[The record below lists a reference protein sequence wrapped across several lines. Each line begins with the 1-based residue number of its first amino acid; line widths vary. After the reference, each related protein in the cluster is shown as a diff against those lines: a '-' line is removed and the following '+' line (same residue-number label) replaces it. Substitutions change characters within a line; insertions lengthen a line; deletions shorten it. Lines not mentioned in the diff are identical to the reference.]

1 MQVNEQLAVRL
12 LTLPGPGLTV
22 PVVNRRGLTMEV
34 PVPDPASSPAADDLA
49 FLVHNPGDDVA
60 VAVRDTDPGGTTGAY
75 LASGE
80 RFGIDV
86 REAIPL
92 GHKIALR
99 DLAEDESVTE
109 YGVPIGLARGPIQ
122 AGTLV
127 HTHNLRSARWRSSV

>member
-1 MQVNEQLAVRL
+1 MQVKRRKATPL
-12 LTLPGPGLTV
+12 LTLPGPAPTV
-22 PVVNRRGLTMEV
+22 PVVSRRGLTTEV
-34 PVPDPASSPAADDLA
+34 NVPDPASSPPVGELA
-49 FLVHNPGDDVA
+49 FLVHNQGDDVA
-60 VAVRDTDPGGTTGAY
+60 VAVRDTDPGTTTGAY
-75 LASGE
+75 LVSGE

-99 DLAEDESVTE
+99 DLAEDENVIE
-109 YGVPIGLARGPIQ
+109 YGVPIGLTRCPIP